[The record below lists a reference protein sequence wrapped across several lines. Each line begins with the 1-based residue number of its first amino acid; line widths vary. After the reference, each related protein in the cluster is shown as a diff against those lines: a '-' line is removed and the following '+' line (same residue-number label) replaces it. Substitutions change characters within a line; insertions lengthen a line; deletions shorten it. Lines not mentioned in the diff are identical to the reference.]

1 MYRYPIEYIMDK
13 LQLLTIG
20 ILTFSV
26 MLSISIVG
34 PLLSLLVSEE
44 SIYLGVNPN
53 FSIGLIFALGG
64 LSLSIFQIP
73 FSNLSYRYGNRKLII
88 IGDIFVAVSVLLIG
102 YSGYLSRTLVGDPIL
117 IGWSLSAWL
126 LALLRILQGVGGA
139 ATWPILMAT
148 IPSVINEEEIGLAM
162 GIFGASFGL
171 GMALGPVLGPTIAA
185 LTNIYAPFIIAAS
198 IAFISIFLAIKIPN
212 NKVRNI
218 ERNIF
223 EIPNRIDIILLS
235 IAGFTLMYSMGTLVV
250 IYPRYLLNILGFN
263 VKELALLM
271 ALASLSFAFLQPI
284 FGKISIRIGFKRQVI
299 IGLLITMFSVT
310 IISVTKD
317 LLSISLAM
325 FLFGFSGAIMFPAAS
340 SLLTKLSDAS
350 ELNKNTGFFNMM
362 ISLGVTLSPILV
374 GLISDIFSYKIA
386 FITLP
391 IVVLIGLI
399 SILKV

>member
-284 FGKISIRIGFKRQVI
+284 FGKISIRIGFKRQII

-374 GLISDIFSYKIA
+374 GLISDTFSYKIA

>member
-374 GLISDIFSYKIA
+374 GLISDTFSYKIA